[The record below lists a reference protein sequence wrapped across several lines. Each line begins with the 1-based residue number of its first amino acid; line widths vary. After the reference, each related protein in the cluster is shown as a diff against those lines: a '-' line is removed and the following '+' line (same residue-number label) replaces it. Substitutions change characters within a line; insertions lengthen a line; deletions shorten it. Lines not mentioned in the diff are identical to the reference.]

1 LSLVFFDIDDFGEF
15 NTNYG
20 HTLGDRMLRS
30 VAMTLSGSVALP
42 ECVARYGGDEF
53 ALLLP
58 ESNRA
63 AAVQLTAKI
72 IDKLDSLSVFENAA
86 GERQGL
92 SVSVAVVS
100 YPEDGSTREELLT
113 AAEIALEQAKEERRA
128 ERTPRR
134 ELTPVQQLRLA
145 GRRHGA

>member
-1 LSLVFFDIDDFGEF
+1 MDDFGQF
-15 NTNYG
+15 NATYG

-42 ECVARYGGDEF
+42 EAVSRYGGDEF

-63 AAVQLTAKI
+63 AAVALTAKI
-72 IDKLDSLSVFENAA
+72 IEKLDALSVFETEA
-86 GERQGL
+86 GERQGI

-113 AAEIALEQAKEERRA
+113 AAEIALDQAKEERRA
-128 ERTPRR
+128 ARTPRR

-145 GRRHGA
+145 GRRHPA